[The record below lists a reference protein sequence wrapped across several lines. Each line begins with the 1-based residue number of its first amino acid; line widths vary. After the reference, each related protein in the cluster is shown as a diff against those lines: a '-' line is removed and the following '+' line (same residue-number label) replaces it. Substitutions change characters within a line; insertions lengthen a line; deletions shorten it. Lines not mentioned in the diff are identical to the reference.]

1 MTPSSGEEET
11 SQRAQEEM
19 RAAAHAA
26 DSILEGLETEDTKF
40 ITFNAL
46 SSIFNILNGLHTAL
60 GSLSERWWHLGGQA
74 KQSSAQQE
82 LVSGKLN
89 TRPLLPSLD
98 REGREGAGAES
109 SVKWEGKK
117 HGLKNTR
124 SKDAGVAREMG
135 VLFSLSRGRVRNRKE
150 GFAVFET
157 PLKRW
162 FKSASDDSSCE
173 FSP

>member
-46 SSIFNILNGLHTAL
+46 SSIFNILNGLYTAL

-89 TRPLLPSLD
+89 TWSLLPSLD
-98 REGREGAGAES
+98 R
-109 SVKWEGKK
+109 GK
-117 HGLKNTR
+117 R
-124 SKDAGVAREMG
+124 R
-135 VLFSLSRGRVRNRKE
+135 SRGGKQ
-150 GFAVFET
+150 
-157 PLKRW
+157 
-162 FKSASDDSSCE
+162 CE
-173 FSP
+173 MRGQEARTEKHEKQRCWCRQGGGSLVLTQSR